1 MSKFYFLLWLQWA
14 LRISVSS
21 VFSAIFFSSIIT
33 FFIYLR
39 QGSAQLSSEVIE
51 ALVQVFLFWFP
62 LIWSVSLLVA
72 LFRSLKYIFN
82 RCIDGYE
89 LKLLECK
96 KSDVIETI
104 GYGDL
109 LKVWRRWFMLMIWF
123 TGVQMIIAS
132 GIMYIFDIHSSI
144 FDWFSIYILYL
155 FILLSGY
162 VSFILLS
169 GRCKKVKV
177 KKC

>member
-1 MSKFYFLLWLQWA
+1 MSQFYFLLWLQWA
-14 LRISVSS
+14 LRVSVSS
-21 VFSAIFFSSIIT
+21 VLFAIFFSSIVT
-33 FFIYLR
+33 LFIYIK
-39 QGSAQLSSEVIE
+39 QGSVELSSEVIK
-51 ALVQVFLFWFP
+51 ALVEVFLFWFP
-62 LIWSVSLLVA
+62 LVWSVALLVA

-82 RCIDGYE
+82 KCVAGYE
-89 LKLLECK
+89 LKLLECN
-96 KSDVIETI
+96 KSDVIEVV

-109 LKVWRRWFMLMIWF
+109 VKVWRRWFMLMIWL
-123 TGVQMIIAS
+123 TGVQMIVVS
-132 GIMYIFDIHSSI
+132 GLMYILDTNSSI

-162 VSFILLS
+162 VSFILLG